1 MELNE
6 EIVKEYFC
14 SVKKCFIQE
23 NVLYKVTTKRD
34 GKKKGG
40 GWSDIDLLAYS
51 PFDNKILDIEV
62 KYRERAPFHRGTD
75 KASNLDKVI
84 DNFSLESRLEK
95 INDLNPQSLQVE
107 RIFVTN
113 RKAFTEKTRYEY
125 EELLIKNN
133 ITLIYFETVF
143 QELQNHF
150 KENSNKMTS
159 VIGQILR
166 ILNNQNND

>member
-23 NVLYKVTTKRD
+23 NVLYKVTTKRE

-51 PFDNKILDIEV
+51 PLDNRMLDIEV
-62 KYRERAPFHRGTD
+62 KYREKAPFHRGTD
-75 KASNLDKVI
+75 RASNLDKVI
-84 DNFSLESRLEK
+84 NNFFLESRIEK
-95 INDLNPQSLQVE
+95 IDELNPQLLLVE
-107 RIFVTN
+107 HIFVTN
-113 RKAFTEKTRYEY
+113 RKAFTEKTRSEY
-125 EELLIKNN
+125 ESLLVKNN
-133 ITLIYFETVF
+133 ITLIYFEDIF
-143 QELQNHF
+143 KELQNHF

-159 VIGQILR
+159 VIGQMLR
-166 ILNNQNND
+166 MLNNQNES